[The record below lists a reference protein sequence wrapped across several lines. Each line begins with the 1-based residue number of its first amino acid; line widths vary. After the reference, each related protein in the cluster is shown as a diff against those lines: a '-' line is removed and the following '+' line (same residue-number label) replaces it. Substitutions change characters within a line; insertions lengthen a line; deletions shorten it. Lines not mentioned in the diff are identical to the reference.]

1 MSCSRSKANCEESP
15 SLIDVG
21 LKTLREDMIDHIYYK
36 LCSFEIQH
44 DQINKELFQIN
55 AESKPG
61 SLLVLYKQTSSE
73 GNSKQIA
80 GL

>member
-1 MSCSRSKANCEESP
+1 MSCSRSKANCKETP

-21 LKTLREDMIDHIYYK
+21 LKTLMEDMIDHIYCT
-36 LCSFEIQH
+36 LCGFEIEH
-44 DQINKELFQIN
+44 DQINIELFQIN
-55 AESKPG
+55 AGLKPS

-73 GNSKQIA
+73 GNSKQIV